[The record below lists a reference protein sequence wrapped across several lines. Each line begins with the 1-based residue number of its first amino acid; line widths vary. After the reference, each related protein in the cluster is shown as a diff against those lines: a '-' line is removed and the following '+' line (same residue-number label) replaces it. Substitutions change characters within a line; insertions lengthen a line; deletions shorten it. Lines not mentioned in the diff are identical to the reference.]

1 MPKRKNNLRVC
12 LITAA
17 LIFFSLECP
26 LLVGSQITAVAREK
40 FQDYTYYLYVFTRK
54 NRKMTEHTLI
64 FHPCS
69 FTISFSQRRI
79 EHRLAML
86 WNSERLQA
94 PQTSRRVHHRVVSEP
109 TLMKQD
115 WNHVTKLTDK
125 KHVIGLTKCN
135 AVKGQGNKYY
145 RTADEKCHCCW
156 TLVFAGSLKIP
167 FRHNKCIFSFS
178 LIEKSTVSN
187 TYP

>member
-86 WNSERLQA
+86 WN
-94 PQTSRRVHHRVVSEP
+94 PQTASGCKHLKHPDECIIELCLNQHWWSRTGTTWPSSQTR
-109 TLMKQD
+109 
-115 WNHVTKLTDK
+115 
-125 KHVIGLTKCN
+125 
-135 AVKGQGNKYY
+135 
-145 RTADEKCHCCW
+145 
-156 TLVFAGSLKIP
+156 
-167 FRHNKCIFSFS
+167 
-178 LIEKSTVSN
+178 ST
-187 TYP
+187 